1 MIGPPAN
8 TQAATEGYCQ
18 VLHPAGSVYD
28 MAPERSDSLAAPR
41 HRLQRRLL
49 FAGAVVGGVGI
60 LVGASG
66 YRAVR
71 NYVEWLNATQSH

>member
-1 MIGPPAN
+1 
-8 TQAATEGYCQ
+8 
-18 VLHPAGSVYD
+18 
-28 MAPERSDSLAAPR
+28 MAPERSDSPAAPR